1 MDFRQLQ
8 RFLAVVDH
16 GGFHRAAEVLYV
28 AQPSL
33 SQSIKQ
39 LERELGEALF
49 HRVGRGV
56 VLTEAGRELIGPARA
71 AVHAL
76 GLAVESVGAV
86 RGLRSGRLE
95 ITAMPSQA
103 IAPLAG
109 VISRFTA
116 HYPGVRVVVRAGAT
130 ADQVVEAV
138 RTGRTEL
145 GLLAGVRLA
154 DRPGVGLHPVA
165 RQRFVV
171 VAPAAGPFG
180 TGARVGPADL
190 SGLRVIAGQTGTGMR
205 AVVDELIESGA
216 GLTIAVETEH
226 REAILPLVLAG
237 TGIAVLTE
245 SWREISERSGAVVAD
260 LDPPFHLEVAYASH
274 AGGLGPAARAFL
286 HLATDREGR
295 SVG

>member
-1 MDFRQLQ
+1 MDFRQLE

-39 LERELGEALF
+39 LEREMGDALF

-56 VLTEAGRELIGPARA
+56 VLTEAGRELVGPARM

-76 GLAVESVGAV
+76 GLAVESVEAV
-86 RGLRSGRLE
+86 RGLRTGRLQ
-95 ITAMPSQA
+95 ITAMPSQT

-109 VISRFTA
+109 VITRFTA
-116 HYPGVRVVVRAGAT
+116 QYPGVRVVVRAGAT
-130 ADQVVEAV
+130 ADEVVEAV

-145 GLLAGVRLA
+145 GLLAGVGLPE
-154 DRPGVGLHPVA
+154 RPGVGLHPVA

-171 VAPAAGPFG
+171 VTSAAEPFQ
-180 TGARVGPADL
+180 TGARVATSDL

-205 AVVDELIESGA
+205 AVVDALIESGVE
-216 GLTIAVETEH
+216 LTIAVETEH

-237 TGIAVLTE
+237 SGIAVLAE
-245 SWREISERSGAVVAD
+245 SWREVAERAGAVVAD
-260 LDPPFHLEVAYASH
+260 LDPAFHLEVAYVSH
-274 AGGLGPAARAFL
+274 EGGLGPASRAFL
-286 HLATDREGR
+286 DMATERQ
-295 SVG
+295 

>member
-1 MDFRQLQ
+1 MDFRQLE

-16 GGFHRAAEVLYV
+16 GGFHRAAEALYV

-39 LERELGEALF
+39 LERELGDALF

-56 VLTEAGRELIGPARA
+56 VLTEAGRALVEPARA
-71 AVHAL
+71 VVHTLRLAIESVEAVH
-76 GLAVESVGAV
+76 
-86 RGLRSGRLE
+86 GLRTGRLE

-116 HYPGVRVVVRAGAT
+116 EYPGVRVVVRAGAT

-145 GLLAGVRLA
+145 GLLAGVRLPQ
-154 DRPGVGLHPVA
+154 RPGVGLHPVA

-171 VAPAAGPFG
+171 VTSAGGPFPA
-180 TGARVGPADL
+180 GARVGPDDL

-205 AVVDELIESGA
+205 AVVDELIRSGVE
-216 GLTIAVETEH
+216 LTIAVETEH
-226 REAILPLVLAG
+226 REAILPLVLARS
-237 TGIAVLTE
+237 GIAVLAD
-245 SWREISERSGAVVAD
+245 SWRETAERAGAVVVD
-260 LDPPFHLEVAYASH
+260 LDPPVHLEVAYVSH
-274 AGGLGPAARAFL
+274 AGGLGPAARMFL
-286 HLATDREGR
+286 RMATDQER
-295 SVG
+295 

>member
-1 MDFRQLQ
+1 MDFRQLE

-56 VLTEAGRELIGPARA
+56 VLTEAGRALVEPARA
-71 AVHAL
+71 VIHAR
-76 GLAVESVGAV
+76 GLAVGSVEAV
-86 RGLRSGRLE
+86 RGLRTGRLE
-95 ITAMPSQA
+95 ITTMPSQA
-103 IAPLAG
+103 IDPLAG

-116 HYPGVRVVVRAGAT
+116 EYPGVRVVVRAAAT
-130 ADQVVEAV
+130 AEQVVEAV

-145 GLLAGVRLA
+145 GLLAAIRLPQ
-154 DRPGVGLHPVA
+154 RPGVGLHPVG

-171 VAPAAGPFG
+171 VSSAGGPFSA
-180 TGARVGPADL
+180 GARVSPGEL

-205 AVVDELIESGA
+205 AVVDDLIRSGVR
-216 GLTIAVETEH
+216 LTIAVETEH
-226 REAILPLVLAG
+226 REAILPLVLG
-237 TGIAVLTE
+237 GSGVAVLAD
-245 SWREISERSGAVVAD
+245 SWRELAERSGAVVAD
-260 LDPPFHLEVAYASH
+260 LDPPVHLDIAYAGH
-274 AGGLGPAARAFL
+274 AGGLGPAARTFL
-286 HLATDREGR
+286 RMATHR
-295 SVG
+295 